1 MGDAY
6 ATTPVNSSAKL
17 NVKRGASL
25 TGTFGKLDMISD
37 GLLVLNRLFPG
48 VVEDGLWRTS
58 FAPVFTAS
66 AWLVAL
72 GLMYF
77 SIGYAKFAKGDAR

>member
-1 MGDAY
+1 MVVMVAFAVLPKIAALLSEIG
-6 ATTPVNSSAKL
+6 VLLEK
-17 NVKRGASL
+17 
-25 TGTFGKLDMISD
+25 
-37 GLLVLNRLFPG
+37 LLVLNRLCPG

-58 FAPVFTAS
+58 FVPVATAS

-77 SIGYAKFAKGDAR
+77 SIGYAMFAKGDAR